1 MLHERA
7 ISKGSIVIKA
17 RRIIFL
23 SLLDMKD
30 DELMSKTIRIEKK
43 RKETQEHMLKQ
54 KKEASTM
61 NKSQLKCRL

>member
-43 RKETQEHMLKQ
+43 RNPRAYAQA
-54 KKEASTM
+54 KKRNIDNE
-61 NKSQLKCRL
+61 